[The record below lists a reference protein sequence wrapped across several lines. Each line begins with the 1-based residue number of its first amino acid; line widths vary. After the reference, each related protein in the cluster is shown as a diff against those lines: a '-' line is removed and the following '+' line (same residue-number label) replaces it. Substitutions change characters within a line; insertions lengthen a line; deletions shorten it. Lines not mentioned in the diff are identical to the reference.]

1 MLQTTEGVLANEGTN
16 VSPAKLLPSW
26 SLLCNGGES
35 DPWIIKYI
43 FNIVSGCCECYE
55 KQVKQIEDRESY
67 KE

>member
-35 DPWIIKYI
+35 DP
-43 FNIVSGCCECYE
+43 
-55 KQVKQIEDRESY
+55 
-67 KE
+67 